1 MTLFPWKFY
10 GNLMDPPIWADD
22 IMSLTWVI
30 FLWPV
35 NYKKLNSM
43 IFSHWVLDLS
53 SYIYTYIYIYHL
65 YPHSHGISK
74 GSGFFSSSH

>member
-1 MTLFPWKFY
+1 
-10 GNLMDPPIWADD
+10 MDPPIWADD

-53 SYIYTYIYIYHL
+53 SYIYIHIYIYITYIPIPMEFL
-65 YPHSHGISK
+65 K
-74 GSGFFSSSH
+74 GLVFFHHPIDPDPFH